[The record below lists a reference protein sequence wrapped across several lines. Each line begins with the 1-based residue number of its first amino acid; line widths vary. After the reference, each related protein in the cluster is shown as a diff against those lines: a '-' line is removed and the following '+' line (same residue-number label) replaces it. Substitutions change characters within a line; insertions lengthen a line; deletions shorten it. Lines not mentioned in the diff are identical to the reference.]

1 MNEKELKEIF
11 SKIRKAP
18 ERTLWLSDERRPDS
32 DVPPVQIPENL
43 KHNENSASSEETS
56 SEETSSEKSE

>member
-1 MNEKELKEIF
+1 M
-11 SKIRKAP
+11 
-18 ERTLWLSDERRPDS
+18 LWLSDERRPDS

-43 KHNENSASSEETS
+43 KHNENSASSEESNSVGSNSEESNSEETS